1 MTDLRGA
8 RGLGWNMAQAL
19 AEVGVKAIALLDVQ
33 QELGDQ
39 AAAELHASTGIPVNF
54 YRVDIRDGNSIAEVV
69 SKVADCL
76 GSVDVMIN
84 SAGIAE

>member
-1 MTDLRGA
+1 
-8 RGLGWNMAQAL
+8 MAQAL

-39 AAAELHASTGIPVNF
+39 AAAELHASTSIPVHF

-69 SKVADCL
+69 SKVADSF